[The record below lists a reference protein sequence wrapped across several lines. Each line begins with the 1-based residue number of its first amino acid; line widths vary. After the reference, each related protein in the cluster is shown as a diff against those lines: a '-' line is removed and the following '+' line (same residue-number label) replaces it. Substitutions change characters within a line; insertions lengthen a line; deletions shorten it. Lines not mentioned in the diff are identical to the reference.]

1 MNRAERRRIAKSKEK
16 KAVYTYTEEQLKVL
30 VDSLVKMKVEQE
42 KDAIAQEISMQVL
55 TLLFVLP
62 MEVLMDFTGLK
73 VMLKRFQSSLSTF
86 WTIMPSGRMGNLI
99 WTR

>member
-42 KDAIAQEISMQVL
+42 KRCNSTRDIGTDFGSAFCFAHGSADGF
-55 TLLFVLP
+55 LL
-62 MEVLMDFTGLK
+62 D
-73 VMLKRFQSSLSTF
+73 
-86 WTIMPSGRMGNLI
+86 
-99 WTR
+99 